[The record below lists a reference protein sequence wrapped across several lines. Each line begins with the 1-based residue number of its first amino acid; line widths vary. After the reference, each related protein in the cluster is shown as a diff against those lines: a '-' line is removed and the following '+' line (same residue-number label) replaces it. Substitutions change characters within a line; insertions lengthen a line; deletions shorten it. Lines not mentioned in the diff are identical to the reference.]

1 MQLVLED
8 LDLLLNYQRV
18 LILGVIYNNPIMI
31 GTDMAKKDQKFY
43 PVNRDLL
50 FRENQQTAGFAICDV
65 AKGLSGTNR
74 RLYRQN
80 RVYRVKVDS
89 VGASKTFNPIDVYVL
104 KDSFMLQRGYALAME
119 EWNKSFDEAREVTK
133 EANVGRWRDFRID
146 LRPYTTDIEAN
157 PQMLRNFGGKA
168 LSSDVVIDEWSK
180 SFSWTT
186 AGSSRDFAL
195 FEDSN
200 TFGIIHEYDKKGLV
214 QSSPSTA
221 STEAAYVD
229 LTADLDNDEVFNLQ
243 VDGNQP
249 PYDADSSSP
258 TNFLRYVGTIY
269 ADPDNANKSS
279 TGYFDAPLG
288 AVYIVGEGS
297 TVPSIYRADSVNDRP
312 ELFSV
317 TVQKGDYKGVAAHE
331 YVEAKKLGA

>member
-18 LILGVIYNNPIMI
+18 LILWVIYNNPVMI
-31 GTDMAKKDQKFY
+31 GTIMAKKDQKYY

-104 KDSFMLQRGYALAME
+104 KDTFMLQRGYSLAMA
-119 EWNKSFDEAREVTK
+119 EWNKSYEEAKEVTSDRSV
-133 EANVGRWRDFRID
+133 ARWRDFRVD
-146 LRPYTTDIEAN
+146 LRPWSTDIEAL
-157 PQMLRNFGGKA
+157 PQVLKNFGAKA
-168 LSSDVVIDEWSK
+168 LSTEVIIDEWSR
-180 SFSWTT
+180 SFSYTT
-186 AGSSRDFAL
+186 AGSARDFAL
-195 FEDSN
+195 FEDAN
-200 TFGIIHEYDKKGLV
+200 TYGIIQEFDKKGKV
-214 QSSPSTA
+214 SSSPNAA

-229 LTADLDNDEVFNLQ
+229 LTADLVDSEVSNLQ
-243 VDGNQP
+243 LDGNQP
-249 PYDADSSSP
+249 PYDADSSMP
-258 TNFLRYVGTIY
+258 LHFLRYVGTVY
-269 ADPDNANKSS
+269 ADADNANKSS

-288 AVYIVGEGS
+288 AVFIVGEGS
-297 TVPSIYRADSVNDRP
+297 TVPSIYREDSVNDRP
-312 ELFSV
+312 DLFSV

-331 YVEAKKLGA
+331 YVDAKSLGA

>member
-1 MQLVLED
+1 
-8 LDLLLNYQRV
+8 
-18 LILGVIYNNPIMI
+18 MI
-31 GTDMAKKDQKFY
+31 GTIMAKKDQKYY

-104 KDSFMLQRGYALAME
+104 KDTFMLQRGYALAME

-146 LRPYTTDIEAN
+146 LRPSIFDIEAN
-157 PQMLRNFGGKA
+157 PQMLRNFGAKA
-168 LSSDVVIDEWSK
+168 LSSDVVIDEWLK
-180 SFSWTT
+180 AFSWTT
-186 AGSSRDFAL
+186 AGASRDFAL

-200 TFGIIHEYDKKGLV
+200 TYGIIHEYDKKGLV
-214 QSSPSTA
+214 QSSPSTS

-229 LTADLDNDEVFNLQ
+229 LTADLDNNEVVNLQ
-243 VDGNQP
+243 VNGNAP

-258 TNFLRYVGTIY
+258 ANFLRYVGTIY
-269 ADPDNANKSS
+269 ADADNANKSS

-288 AVYIVGEGS
+288 VVYIVGEGS
-297 TVPSIYRADSVNDRP
+297 TVPSIYREDSVNDRP